1 MTVLASATASGFAY
15 APLWYTTRATAIIAF
30 IVMTVSF
37 ALGIAATQRALA
49 SRAWP
54 RFATQQLHRNVAL
67 VGVVALLTHIVTTLA
82 DSYVHVGWLSFVVPG
97 ISGYRTLWVALG
109 TIAFDVFLVVTIT
122 SLLRHRLS
130 ARLWR
135 TTHWLVYAA
144 WPLAFLHFLK
154 TGTDAA
160 HHRWGLWLAFAS
172 LAFVVAAVITRLRT
186 RNQAIAPLRS
196 VAGAGAT
203 R

>member
-1 MTVLASATASGFAY
+1 L
-15 APLWYTTRATAIIAF
+15 
-30 IVMTVSF
+30 MTVSF
-37 ALGIAATQRALA
+37 ALGIAATKRALA

-67 VGVVALLTHIVTTLA
+67 VGVVALVVHITTTLA
-82 DSYVHVGWLSFVVPG
+82 DTFVHVGWLSFVIPG
-97 ISGYRTLWVALG
+97 LSGYRTLWVALG
-109 TIAFDVFLVVTIT
+109 TVTFDIFLVIVIS
-122 SLLRHRLS
+122 SLLRNHLS

-135 TTHWLVYAA
+135 AVHYLVYLA

-160 HHRWGLWLAFAS
+160 HHRFGLWLAFVA
-172 LAFVVAAVITRLRT
+172 LAIMLAAVITRLAG
-186 RNQAIAPLRS
+186 RNQLIAPVRS
-196 VAGAGAT
+196 VAGAT